1 MSDRYRFG
9 SDTNRQLFEDALE
22 KRGVSFSSE
31 GWDVRV
37 DDYVADIGELLRDFG
52 GYVIA
57 EDKTFEATSG
67 GQDAGLQ
74 DTASTFVR
82 SNPDDKSRGAVFPD
96 HSNQIASQGGFP
108 PRRTTWCQPDIP
120 VLPAGLVPRER

>member
-22 KRGVSFSSE
+22 KRGVSYSAE

-37 DDYVADIGELLRDFG
+37 DDYVADIDELLRDFG

-67 GQDAGLQ
+67 GQDAGLH
-74 DTASTFVR
+74 DMASTSVR
-82 SNPDDKSRGAVFPD
+82 SNPPDQSRGAVFPD
-96 HSNQIASQGGFP
+96 RSKQIVSQGGFP
-108 PRRTTWCQPDIP
+108 PRRTTWCQPDVP
-120 VLPAGLVPRER
+120 VWPAGLVPRER

>member
-82 SNPDDKSRGAVFPD
+82 SNPDDTIERRSFPR
-96 HSNQIASQGGFP
+96 SQQADRVAG
-108 PRRTTWCQPDIP
+108 R
-120 VLPAGLVPRER
+120 LPAAAHDVVPA